1 LAEWLYE
8 AGIGEARAALVDDDV
23 IIEAHIE
30 SDAPAFKVGQTIA
43 VRLVEKQANNTRGIV
58 RSVVGNHEALL
69 DRLTG
74 IDMGRAFNVLVT
86 REAIPEPG
94 AIKRAKVRPAPDTE
108 ESPAPTLLDRITAT
122 STPVTVLTPHGP
134 DLLESTGWSET
145 IEEAARGG
153 VRFPG
158 GALRIS
164 LTPAMTLIDI
174 DGELAPGPL
183 ALAGAKAA
191 GTAIRRFGITGS
203 IGIDFPT
210 VAGKTERLAIAE
222 AIDATIPQTFER
234 TAVNGF
240 GFLQIIRPKLRASL
254 CEQFQYDAP
263 ASETRALLRR
273 AQRSGL
279 IGAVHLVAHPKII
292 ATLEANPDWL
302 VKLSAQIG
310 GAITLRPD
318 PALAMSSGYAT
329 KAN

>member
-1 LAEWLYE
+1 MAEWLYE

-23 IIEAHIE
+23 IVEAHIE
-30 SDAPAFKVGQTIA
+30 ADTPALKVGQILA
-43 VRLVEKQANNTRGIV
+43 VRLIEKQANNTRGIV
-58 RSVVGNHEALL
+58 RSVVGHHEALL

-94 AIKRAKVRPAPDTE
+94 AIKRAKTRPAPDTE
-108 ESPAPTLLDRITAT
+108 EAPAPTLLDRITAT
-122 STPVTVLTPHGP
+122 GTPVTTLTPHGA
-134 DLLESTGWSET
+134 DLLESAGWSE
-145 IEEAARGG
+145 ILEEAARGA

-191 GTAIRRFGITGS
+191 GAAIRRFGITGS

-210 VAGKTERLAIAE
+210 VAGKAERLAIAE
-222 AIDATIPQTFER
+222 AIDALIPQTFER

-240 GFLQIIRPKLRASL
+240 GFLQLIRPKLRASL
-254 CEQFQYDAP
+254 CEQFQYDAT
-263 ASETRALLRR
+263 AFEARALVRR

-279 IGAVHLVAHPKII
+279 IGAIQLVAHPKII
-292 ATLEANPDWL
+292 ATLEANLYWL
-302 VKLSAQIG
+302 TQLAAQIG
-310 GAITLRPD
+310 GAVTLRTD
-318 PALAMSSGYAT
+318 PALAMSAGYAT
-329 KAN
+329 KAI